1 MIWFFFYLCLQK
13 PYELV
18 AEGDKGVLMT
28 FYKSPVRIYLKRC
41 VPLWCS
47 PFVKELEMVPTT
59 EQSRILWPWKYLSR
73 PVVLCANC
81 PDVRMSQIDL
91 FFTTIQIIPKAQTHF
106 KAYSTLDLAAT
117 IGHLIWVKIPDW
129 DAGKDT
135 AGFLEHDTLAFE
147 NALQLYLSEV
157 ISQLHWIM
165 GSFTTSFSRARSWP
179 LEWVEIGAI
188 THICNDIAEI
198 RIWPLFSYLVN

>member
-1 MIWFFFYLCLQK
+1 M
-13 PYELV
+13 
-18 AEGDKGVLMT
+18 
-28 FYKSPVRIYLKRC
+28 R
-41 VPLWCS
+41 
-47 PFVKELEMVPTT
+47 
-59 EQSRILWPWKYLSR
+59 
-73 PVVLCANC
+73 
-81 PDVRMSQIDL
+81 QIDL

-106 KAYSTLDLAAT
+106 KAYSSLDLAAT
-117 IGHLIWVKIPDW
+117 IGYLIWVKIPDW

-135 AGFLEHDTLAFE
+135 AGFLERDTLAFE

-179 LEWVEIGAI
+179 LELVEIGAI
-188 THICNDIAEI
+188 TRICNDIAEI